1 MHNSNSKRT
10 NNLQVEHW
18 GLWWLPSFINHSC
31 LPSSSPILVGRALFI
46 FASRDLR
53 AGDEVTRSYF
63 DIFQPLE
70 QRRELSTKGWGFVCH
85 CPRCKLEDALH
96 VPLSRVTKR
105 YTKLVSSSISKVN
118 SSLCQFVC
126 HLLTRRCSLLL
137 CSLILL
143 RNRATSIMRFPL

>member
-1 MHNSNSKRT
+1 MFCLVSFSQYYVCPVNSLIIWYMHNSNSKRT
-10 NNLQVEHW
+10 SILQVEHW

-105 YTKLVSSSISKVN
+105 YTKLVSSS
-118 SSLCQFVC
+118 SLCQ
-126 HLLTRRCSLLL
+126 L
-137 CSLILL
+137 
-143 RNRATSIMRFPL
+143 